1 MSVMSQLR
9 VLSKRQVFQPT
20 EDYSSTTE
28 ELLVEEPETGV
39 SLGQILGQNIL
50 IVQDVPK

>member
-9 VLSKRQVFQPT
+9 LLNKRQVFQTT

-28 ELLVEEPETGV
+28 ELLVEEPPTGV
-39 SLGQILGQNIL
+39 SLGEILGQT
-50 IVQDVPK
+50 